1 VECRIEATQA
11 KALSHHES
19 HSRPCD
25 LHARGCLDRHGSQT
39 YKAEDGS
46 TAAWTENDLGQRVTV
61 RSPERIK
68 QIADHEASV
77 AKYKQR

>member
-1 VECRIEATQA
+1 M
-11 KALSHHES
+11 KAIAVLVLFTLAAASTAMDRK
-19 HSRPCD
+19 RP
-25 LHARGCLDRHGSQT
+25 LAT